1 MITRTA
7 ESNRPVFST
16 RFKAVLHKIKKL
28 ELAKAK
34 ITGLKE
40 VKIDSEQDLFV
51 AQLRSFYFTP
61 EVEGDISLDF
71 VDKPGGPAG
80 GSYTEENYGIEVFS
94 WTKSLEEL
102 KMIVET
108 WEKDYQESFI
118 RQTITLSGKV
128 IKMEKTGSFG
138 GKGGRHFDFSDRMF
152 AVLHKISTLE
162 FNNSAHVWRSSTLK
176 SRDGWFKKSQAC
188 PTSCRKTCQG

>member
-1 MITRTA
+1 M
-7 ESNRPVFST
+7 FST
-16 RFKAVLHKIKKL
+16 RFKAVSHKIKKL

-71 VDKPGGPAG
+71 VDKPGGPTW

-138 GKGGRHFDFSDRMF
+138 GKGG
-152 AVLHKISTLE
+152 VTLISRTECLPCCTKSRLSSSTTLRTI
-162 FNNSAHVWRSSTLK
+162 WRSSTSK
-176 SRDGWFKKSQAC
+176 SRDGWFKKIQAC